1 MRKLALLVAATYVT
15 AAWAM
20 PGMTGSQPSTAASNP
35 HGTPAVAP
43 KPVAK
48 VAKATGP
55 DAATVSEV
63 VTGAAAKKDK
73 TVTIKG
79 QVVKVTAGVLG
90 KNWIHLQDGSGS
102 ADKGTHDVVVTTREE
117 AKAGEVVTV
126 KGTVKTD
133 VDIGSGY
140 KYAVLVADATIKR

>member
-1 MRKLALLVAATYVT
+1 MKAIALAAAAIFAT
-15 AAWAM
+15 AAYAM
-20 PGMTGSQPSTAASNP
+20 PGMMPADGKAAASNP
-35 HGTPAVAP
+35 HGNAAVPA

-63 VTGAAAKKDK
+63 VTGAATKKDK
-73 TVTIKG
+73 TVTIKA

-90 KNWIHLQDGSGS
+90 KNWLHLQDGSGS
-102 ADKGTHDVVVTTREE
+102 AEKNTNDVVATTTDE
-117 AKAGEVVTV
+117 AKAGDIVTV

-140 KYAVLVADATIKR
+140 KYPVLVADAKVSR

>member
-1 MRKLALLVAATYVT
+1 MRIVALIASTTLAAAAY
-15 AAWAM
+15 AM
-20 PGMTGSQPSTAASNP
+20 PGMTANTPGTAASNP
-35 HGTPAVAP
+35 HGTPAAT

-63 VTGAAAKKDK
+63 ITGAAARKDK
-73 TVTIKG
+73 SVTIKG

-90 KNWIHLQDGSGS
+90 KNWLHLQDGSGA
-102 ADKGTHDVVVTTREE
+102 ADKGTHDVVVTTSDE

-140 KYAVLVADATIKR
+140 KYAVLVADAKLRR